1 MDQGGA
7 EALFK
12 KFGGK
17 NYFVSLMIL
26 LGVIFL
32 LGITTFF
39 LGAAYPGA
47 LGSAPPRHEIKEI
60 YSFEPWSFEIGGLL
74 VSYPEGGM
82 IIPIFRENKQ
92 EALLIIGPGEYHSQD
107 HTVPTEAPMGL
118 YLDLDYDLFTDIRGD
133 TLFMPVEDFSAI
145 DKALLIYEKQV
156 NLPVVWESGIPL
168 VFSPDGAAL
177 YYYFID
183 SAGNPQLPPVIIE
196 PSNNVSA
203 AIALYALFIAVVLLT
218 IWAFSLD
225 HHPSRYWKF
234 IHCARPQWPVAVAAI
249 GAAGFALLGELIP
262 AVTGLHQ
269 AGLALGYAAGAGI
282 LILLARL
289 KWIDFLDFGVRP
301 DTIKHGYPMVITA
314 AALFLAVTRGF
325 SGRISINGFGTLL
338 DFVILFFLVAL
349 AREIIWRGFIQA
361 ALGRSFGPIT
371 GLIATAVLASLAQY
385 IVLAVTEPWLLAYP
399 YTIVE
404 TLILVPGT
412 ALVLG
417 FIYMRTENIIS
428 SALLHCLI
436 LFLPRLI
443 VY

>member
-1 MDQGGA
+1 MF
-7 EALFK
+7 EKL
-12 KFGGK
+12 GGK

-47 LGSAPPRHEIKEI
+47 LGAAPPRHEIKEI
-60 YSFEPWSFEIGGLL
+60 YRFEPWSFELGGLL

-82 IIPIFRENKQ
+82 IIPIYRENRQ
-92 EALLIIGPGEYHSQD
+92 EAVLIIGPGEYRSPEHA
-107 HTVPTEAPMGL
+107 VPIDAPTGL
-118 YLDLDYDLFTDIRGD
+118 YLDLGYDLFTEIRGD
-133 TLFMPVEDFSAI
+133 TLFMPVDDFSAL
-145 DKALLIYEKQV
+145 DKALLIYEKQIH
-156 NLPVVWESGIPL
+156 LPVVWESGIPL
-168 VFSPDGAAL
+168 VFPPDGAAL

-183 SAGNPQLPPVIIE
+183 SAGNPQLPPAIIE
-196 PSNNVSA
+196 PNNNVPA
-203 AIALYALFIAVVLLT
+203 AIALYALFITVILLT
-218 IWAFSLD
+218 IWVFSLD

-234 IHCARPQWPVAVAAI
+234 IHCARPQWPVAAAAI

-262 AVTGLHQ
+262 ALTGLHQ

-282 LILLARL
+282 LILLARF

-301 DTIKHGYPMVITA
+301 DTMKHGYPIVITA

-325 SGRISINGFGTLL
+325 TGRISINGFASLI
-338 DFVILFFLVAL
+338 DFLILFFLVAL
-349 AREIIWRGFIQA
+349 AREMIWRGFIQV
-361 ALGRSFGPIT
+361 ALGRSFGPVT
-371 GLIATAVLASLAQY
+371 GLVATAGLAGLVQY

-404 TLILVPGT
+404 TLVLVPGT

-428 SALLHCLI
+428 SAILHCLI